1 MTKQNEITEPR
12 TLSGFHEFSDKE
24 QLVYARCYDITRRH
38 YELAGATPLETS
50 AFEEKRILVSNGGNG
65 GVDRQIYSVSRL
77 AEEGTDKERTDYALR
92 FDQTVPLARF
102 VAMRKTELSFPYRR
116 YQMQPVWRGERAQS
130 GRYREFTQADIDVIG
145 DGKLALITDAELP
158 AIIYG
163 IFTEMG
169 IGEFLIRISNRKLLD
184 GVLTAFKLDETQRPV
199 AMRTLDKLDKIGGT
213 AMQEELISKVNLE
226 VETAA
231 KLHELACTK
240 GTIEEITPYISSL
253 PSNTL
258 LDEGLDELTSVCNA
272 ISMLGVPTKS
282 FTVDLSVA
290 RGLSYYTGTVYETT
304 LLAHPGIGSICSG
317 GRYEDLANKFTK
329 HKLPGVGISIGLTR
343 LVARLLEAG
352 ILTADRATT
361 ASVLITSMNHQIM
374 PRYLDLATRLRKAGI
389 CTEVYLEPNRIGEQ
403 LRFASRK
410 GFNYAVIAGEAETT
424 NNTWKIKDLFTGVQ
438 QSITDNRIVS
448 ELSNNGNKN
457 QETTV
462 LTA

>member
-1 MTKQNEITEPR
+1 
-12 TLSGFHEFSDKE
+12 
-24 QLVYARCYDITRRH
+24 
-38 YELAGATPLETS
+38 
-50 AFEEKRILVSNGGNG
+50 
-65 GVDRQIYSVSRL
+65 
-77 AEEGTDKERTDYALR
+77 
-92 FDQTVPLARF
+92 
-102 VAMRKTELSFPYRR
+102 
-116 YQMQPVWRGERAQS
+116 
-130 GRYREFTQADIDVIG
+130 
-145 DGKLALITDAELP
+145 
-158 AIIYG
+158 
-163 IFTEMG
+163 
-169 IGEFLIRISNRKLLD
+169 
-184 GVLTAFKLDETQRPV
+184 
-199 AMRTLDKLDKIGGT
+199 
-213 AMQEELISKVNLE
+213 MQEELISKVNLE